1 MEKQFE
7 EIIYS
12 RYQTRIRDKK
22 ILKVDEGFEQIIGYS
37 AEDVEH
43 LQLHVKDIMLDED
56 WEDYTKIIYAKMA
69 SRGEAYLGHRLKKKN
84 GEIIY
89 VFCFGRA
96 FQSEEG
102 EMCGEILITDI
113 TNTKKLSKQ
122 LENLTDINSELN
134 MELAD

>member
-12 RYQTRIRDKK
+12 RYQTRIRDMK
-22 ILKVDEGFEQIIGYS
+22 ILKVDEGFEQILGYS
-37 AEDVEH
+37 AEDVER

-89 VFCFGRA
+89 VP
-96 FQSEEG
+96 EE
-102 EMCGEILITDI
+102 
-113 TNTKKLSKQ
+113 
-122 LENLTDINSELN
+122 
-134 MELAD
+134 

>member
-1 MEKQFE
+1 MVMEKQFE

-12 RYQTRIRDKK
+12 RYQARIRDMK
-22 ILKVDEGFEQIIGYS
+22 ILKVDEGFEQILGYS
-37 AEDVEH
+37 AEDVER

-56 WEDYTKIIYAKMA
+56 WEDYTKIIYAKMS

-102 EMCGEILITDI
+102 EMCGRSLLQI
-113 TNTKKLSKQ
+113 
-122 LENLTDINSELN
+122 
-134 MELAD
+134 

>member
-12 RYQTRIRDKK
+12 RYQTRIRDMK
-22 ILKVDEGFEQIIGYS
+22 ILKVDEGFEQILGYS

-69 SRGEAYLGHRLKKKN
+69 SRGEAYLGHRLKKKMVKLYMYFVL
-84 GEIIY
+84 GGHFSRKKEK
-89 VFCFGRA
+89 CAGRSLL
-96 FQSEEG
+96 Q
-102 EMCGEILITDI
+102 I
-113 TNTKKLSKQ
+113 
-122 LENLTDINSELN
+122 
-134 MELAD
+134 